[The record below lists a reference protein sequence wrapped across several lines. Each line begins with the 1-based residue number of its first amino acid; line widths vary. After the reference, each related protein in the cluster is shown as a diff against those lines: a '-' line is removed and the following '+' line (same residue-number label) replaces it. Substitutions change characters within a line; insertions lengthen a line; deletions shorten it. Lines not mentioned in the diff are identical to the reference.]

1 MKTLLLLLAMSGVAL
16 SARTSAPIADV
27 VVLAGAADFP
37 EQAERRA
44 NVALKTT
51 EGRDAALALIIRGLA
66 RYELG
71 RYRAAA
77 RDLAKAYRG
86 GTRLRDYALFF
97 EAESRFH
104 AGEYRRAESL
114 YRKVK
119 DKHVT
124 STWRHRA
131 HFRIG
136 DCLIGRGLR
145 RKAIKHLED
154 ALYRYPEFPHPAA
167 IRFALADLER
177 HRGRLSQSARWL
189 RQVVRRYP
197 AEPLALEA
205 ERLVAALEAQGVEP
219 ADETAAAIY
228 KHSRDL
234 RQRKYYHR
242 ALDGFQRLLTDAR
255 AGRGMRR
262 RARFQIGRTLLRMER
277 FPEAN
282 ATYAALAKEGGRE
295 SRRLAQRWQSRA
307 LARLGRFEDA
317 ASALLSGSG
326 DRDKPT
332 AETMVA
338 VGWLYFDGAR
348 YKSARKWFR
357 RAAKRSN
364 GWSRSTRWMRGWLA
378 FRLADFKTSTEV
390 FKRMQAGSK
399 RFPHRYGY
407 WLARSLAKAGELDA
421 AADTWRGV
429 ISHAPLSYYAYQA
442 RARMRELGLPLE
454 PEPVAEADP
463 EAEDDE
469 PDIGEINPEVTDSD
483 EAVTL
488 ASLPDTPMSVDRP
501 LAKPP
506 APKEPEVEAEPA
518 PETPFGPGGWGG
530 AVPRP
535 RPPLLEPL
543 RTLAV
548 RWGNDIPDLI
558 EVYELAA
565 VGKPRLAFMR
575 LRWLTDERRAL
586 RNGWNGAYKPR
597 PYVDNRKDRDV
608 GEWGRQLRGDEGVAT
623 TRGRQRFV
631 RGMTRRIHNAVR
643 EAYILLGDE
652 HYARRHRPRRPELLT
667 PPEAR
672 ENNANW
678 RSEYPRAFR
687 EMVEDRAAAYAL
699 DPYFI
704 WALMRVESTYNPWAI
719 SRASARGLMQIMPQ
733 TGGLIAA
740 RAGWRNYGTP
750 LLFEPE
756 VAIEMAAWYFH
767 QLLTK
772 FNGQLPLAIASYNAG
787 PHRVAAWL
795 ERKGHLPM
803 DEFIEEMPFTEARE
817 YAKKVLRHLALYRR
831 IYEGDARLAV
841 NQVIDADY
849 RDNINF

>member
-1 MKTLLLLLAMSGVAL
+1 MA
-16 SARTSAPIADV
+16 ARAPAPIADE
-27 VVLAGAADFP
+27 VVLAGMADFP
-37 EQAERRA
+37 ERAERRA
-44 NVALKTT
+44 TAALKTA
-51 EGRDAALALIIRGLA
+51 EGRDAALARIVRGLA

-77 RDLAKAYRG
+77 ADLAKGYDG
-86 GTRLRDYALFF
+86 GTRLRDLALFF

-104 AGEYRRAESL
+104 AGQYRRAERL
-114 YRKVK
+114 YRQLKA
-119 DKHVT
+119 KHVT

-136 DCLIGRGLR
+136 DCLIARGRRGD
-145 RKAIKHLED
+145 AIKHLED
-154 ALYRYPEFPHPAA
+154 ALYRYPEYPHPAA
-167 IRFALADLER
+167 VRFALADLER

-219 ADETAAAIY
+219 AVETAADLY

-255 AGRGMRR
+255 AGTGMRR

-277 FPEAN
+277 FAEAN
-282 ATYAALAKEGGRE
+282 ETYAALAREGGAE

-307 LARLGRFEDA
+307 LARLGRFEEG
-317 ASALLSGSG
+317 ASALLAGSG
-326 DRDKPT
+326 DPDAPT

-348 YKSARKWFR
+348 YEPAREWFR
-357 RAAKRSN
+357 RAAKRGSA
-364 GWSRSTRWMRGWLA
+364 WSYRTRWMRGWLA
-378 FRLADFKTSTEV
+378 FRLADFKTAAEV
-390 FKRMQAGSK
+390 FKRMQAGS
-399 RFPHRYGY
+399 RQFPHRYGY
-407 WLARSLAKAGELDA
+407 WLARALARGGELDA

-463 EAEDDE
+463 DTEFVEA
-469 PDIGEINPEVTDSD
+469 DIGEVDPDAADSE
-483 EAVTL
+483 EALTL
-488 ASLPDTPMSVDRP
+488 ASLPDAPMSVDP
-501 LAKPP
+501 PP
-506 APKEPEVEAEPA
+506 APARAPCEPADEPAVEPEPIPEIPPGPAGWGAAVPA
-518 PETPFGPGGWGG
+518 PR
-530 AVPRP
+530 A
-535 RPPLLEPL
+535 PLLAPL
-543 RTLAV
+543 RKLAV
-548 RWGNDIPDLI
+548 RWGTDIPDLI

-565 VGKPRLAFMR
+565 LGKPRLAFMR

-586 RNGWNGAYKPR
+586 RGGWSGAYKPR
-597 PYVDNRKDRDV
+597 PYVDNRKDSDV
-608 GEWGRQLRGDEGVAT
+608 GEWGRPLRGDEGVHT
-623 TRGRQRFV
+623 TRNRQRML
-631 RGMTRRIHNAVR
+631 RGMTRAFHDTVR
-643 EAYILLGDE
+643 DGYILLGDE
-652 HYARRHRPRRPELLT
+652 HYARRHRARRPDLVT

-672 ENNANW
+672 ANNANW

-756 VAIEMAAWYFH
+756 VAVEMAAWYFH
-767 QLLTK
+767 ELLKK

-803 DEFIEEMPFTEARE
+803 DEFIEEMPFVEARE

-831 IYEGDARLAV
+831 IYEGDARIAV